1 MLRKAKKSF
10 AIRQISISFALTKNK
25 LFMKTKQ
32 TLLFLSL
39 ILLWSVQFK
48 SNIRN
53 TELIFSE
60 NYSEMM
66 SIKKDTIKDPELPAI
81 TNYFQIGA
89 NLGYDIPD
97 VKNHLAYA
105 EIQNG
110 LKFGVN
116 LNYYW
121 KYFGVGFDVDYFQN
135 NMKNLYPTTNLKYGA
150 TSLNNLQNT
159 EGKISRL
166 FFGVGPNFKTNEA
179 KKISAELYGRIGLAN
194 ISGGELLLK
203 DNTANVTLN
212 KYNGFDSK
220 SLLSFK
226 GGLNLLFNIK
236 ENVALSLG
244 GYYIKHQKTTELLS
258 GSSYSA
264 YREFTNAN
272 NTNNVTDNVKYRNKE
287 CNCDF
292 DSYGVTLGLNYRFGI
307 KKKQNNA
314 LPIDESQKTQSKDNN
329 SILVNTLD
337 KITNERLAD
346 VNVNLYDSGGQL
358 IGNKITD
365 ASGIVSF
372 ENLPYDTYSIT
383 STFYGEPL
391 ENATI
396 ESAEFDKNP
405 AAFKNL
411 YFTQKQIIVRGNI
424 TDCNTHA
431 PIGNALIYA
440 ESSNPEYNKTAKSD
454 ANGNFILILQNN
466 LRYRI
471 YASKELYFSEIKEIT
486 TSKTV
491 GGSVY
496 MDLNICADNAGCG
509 NKVTLNKIYYDF
521 DKATLRMEAYPEL
534 NKLLQFLKD
543 NPNANV
549 ELSSHTDARGSDEYN
564 QRLSN
569 ERAKSVVDYLI
580 ANGITKSR
588 LIAVGMGEKAILNQC
603 VNGAT
608 CRDVEHEVNRRT
620 EMKVICPDQKK

>member
-1 MLRKAKKSF
+1 
-10 AIRQISISFALTKNK
+10 
-25 LFMKTKQ
+25 
-32 TLLFLSL
+32 
-39 ILLWSVQFK
+39 
-48 SNIRN
+48 
-53 TELIFSE
+53 
-60 NYSEMM
+60 MM
-66 SIKKDTIKDPELPAI
+66 SIKQDTVIIDSEEPAI

-89 NLGYDIPD
+89 NIGYDLPD

-110 LKFGVN
+110 LKFGAN

-226 GGLNLLFNIK
+226 GGLNVLFNIQ
-236 ENVALSLG
+236 EDVALSLG

-258 GSSYSA
+258 GSSYTA

-272 NTNNVTDNVKYRNKE
+272 NTNTVTDNVKYRNTE

-292 DSYGVTLGLNYRFGI
+292 DSYGITLGLNYRFGI
-307 KKKQNNA
+307 KKKKIEPE
-314 LPIDESQKTQSKDNN
+314 PIIEIPKSQDNT
-329 SILVNTLD
+329 IIVNTFD
-337 KITNERLAD
+337 KITNERLAG
-346 VNVNLYDSGGQL
+346 VKVNLLDSSGQL
-358 IGNKITD
+358 IGEETTD
-365 ASGIVSF
+365 ETGSLTF
-372 ENLPYDTYSIT
+372 ENLPYDTYTINSA
-383 STFYGEPL
+383 FYGEPL
-391 ENATI
+391 EIATVD
-396 ESAEFDKNP
+396 STEFDESPVVYKNI
-405 AAFKNL
+405 
-411 YFTQKQIIVRGNI
+411 YYTQNHVIVRGNI
-424 TDCNTHA
+424 TDCKTHA
-431 PIGNALIYA
+431 PLENALIYA
-440 ESSNPEYNKTAKSD
+440 ESNNPEYNKTAKSD
-454 ANGNFILILQNN
+454 ANGNFTLILQNN

-521 DKATLRMEAYPEL
+521 DKATLRMEAFPEL